1 MSLFSEWHR
10 HGDVSEGLDR
20 ELASRPGLAA
30 ILVRQRFPLLHL
42 FVEESHK
49 RLFARMAREEFGAD
63 AMNRIIEISRYTTY
77 VAALSMWRTAWA
89 EILPTCGSGS
99 CLRATSRL
107 APLGRDTILP
117 PEEVAWRAVRR
128 AYGSLLRLL
137 PFPEEL
143 EDQALATLPHG
154 DGVGVDAE
162 QLYCD
167 SDLAAGFYL
176 SLNHGVLDSYPT
188 LCRYI
193 DHQFQRV
200 GFILARHYVTP
211 QLARVTTRFGRAVTA
226 IAALS
231 VWHSVQAGLERERAR
246 LPHPVPQPLLFD
258 LGPSRISTL

>member
-63 AMNRIIEISRYTTY
+63 AMNRIIEISRYTTN

-89 EILPTCGSGS
+89 EVLPTCGSGS

-117 PEEVAWRAVRR
+117 PEDVAWRAVRR

-162 QLYCD
+162 QLFSD
-167 SDLAAGFYL
+167 SNLAAGFYL
-176 SLNHGVLDSYPT
+176 SLNHSVLDPYPA
-188 LCRYI
+188 LRGYI
-193 DHQFQRV
+193 DHQLQRV

-211 QLARVTTRFGRAVTA
+211 QLARVTMRFGRAVTA

-231 VWHSVQAGLERERAR
+231 VWHSVQSGLERAK
-246 LPHPVPQPLLFD
+246 PPSAMPQPLLVD

>member
-10 HGDVSEGLDR
+10 QTDVSEGLDR

-49 RLFARMAREEFGAD
+49 RLFARMATEEFGAD
-63 AMNRIIEISRYTTY
+63 AMNRIIEISRYTTC

-89 EILPTCGSGS
+89 EVLPTCGLGS

-117 PEEVAWRAVRR
+117 PEDVAWRAVRR
-128 AYGSLLRLL
+128 AYGSLLRLF

-143 EDQALATLPHG
+143 EDQALAVLPHG
-154 DGVGVDAE
+154 EGVGVDAE
-162 QLYCD
+162 QLYRN

-176 SLNHGVLDSYPT
+176 SLNHSVLDPYSA
-188 LCRYI
+188 LSGYI
-193 DHQFQRV
+193 DHQLQRV

-211 QLARVTTRFGRAVTA
+211 QLARVTMRCVDACVFISVSSLRHAVQGYLDRPPRAH
-226 IAALS
+226 IGQS
-231 VWHSVQAGLERERAR
+231 SG
-246 LPHPVPQPLLFD
+246 LFD
-258 LGPSRISTL
+258 TLQVKQ

>member
-10 HGDVSEGLDR
+10 QSDVSEGLDR

-49 RLFARMAREEFGAD
+49 RLFARMAREEFGAA

-77 VAALSMWRTAWA
+77 VAAFSMWRTAWA
-89 EILPTCGSGS
+89 EVLPTCGSAG

-107 APLGRDTILP
+107 APLDSATVIP
-117 PEEVAWRAVRR
+117 AEEVAWRAVHR

-143 EDQALATLPHG
+143 EDHALATLPHG
-154 DGVGVDAE
+154 DGVGVDTE
-162 QLYCD
+162 QLYSD

-176 SLNHGVLDSYPT
+176 CLNHSVLDPYPA
-188 LCRYI
+188 LCGYI
-193 DHQFQRV
+193 DHQLQRV
-200 GFILARHYVTP
+200 GIILARHYVTP
-211 QLARVTTRFGRAVTA
+211 QLARMTMRFGRAVVA

-231 VWHSVQAGLERERAR
+231 VWHSVQSGLERAR
-246 LPHPVPQPLLFD
+246 LPLPGPQPLLFD
-258 LGPSRISTL
+258 LGPSPISTL